1 MADKRE
7 KKRAAEARVADLF
20 VDPRRGDIE
29 DDASSTKRRSMLSLF
44 GSMLVEISLPKLLVA
59 WALLLVVPGLLLGL
73 APIVFVE
80 WLNVVTDKLASLV
93 IGLWSLLI
101 LAILIALGWFGWR
114 ALFRTAEKNFW
125 ALNSVVVEPSYAAF
139 REAFRQLAE
148 RLFARN
154 ASDAQRAKLRAASA
168 AVAGILVCGL
178 ALLVLWLVWPHTHLY
193 GSLSEIES
201 WKKVAVVALAN
212 SVAAITAYLAVAAL
226 AWGFADAAMA
236 QPRNLAKFDK
246 APKQGRTWRI
256 AHLSDIHVVGE
267 RYGRRIES
275 GRSGP
280 SGNERL
286 KRLLKQLEAIDAK
299 NELDTIL
306 ITGDM
311 TDAGISTEWAQVLDA
326 IAAHPGF
333 HGRVLMLPG
342 NHDLNIVDRAN
353 PARMDLPTSPNRP
366 LRQIRCLSA
375 MNAVQGRHVRV
386 IDLSKDCIGGTLEQ
400 ALQPHEAALERFADM
415 ARPILSKEIPEIWAR
430 VFPMLVPPAK
440 KDGLGIILLNSNAD
454 THFSFTNALGM
465 VSAEQ
470 MRGIDI
476 ARGEYPDACW
486 VIALHHHVVEYP
498 WAAKALSERI
508 GTALI
513 NGNWFVRSLK
523 PLAGRAILMHGHR
536 HIDWIGQIAGL
547 PIISAPSPVME
558 VTDDM
563 DTAFYIH
570 SLAIDADGKLRL
582 LEPERIVVPGAPLR

>member
-80 WLNVVTDKLASLV
+80 WLTVVTDKLASLV

-139 REAFRQLAE
+139 REAFRQVAE

-168 AVAGILVCGL
+168 AIAGILVCGL

-226 AWGFADAAMA
+226 VWGFADAAMA

-246 APKQGRTWRI
+246 APKQGPDLAHRPSVRHSRRRRTLRP
-256 AHLSDIHVVGE
+256 AHRE
-267 RYGRRIES
+267 
-275 GRSGP
+275 
-280 SGNERL
+280 
-286 KRLLKQLEAIDAK
+286 
-299 NELDTIL
+299 
-306 ITGDM
+306 
-311 TDAGISTEWAQVLDA
+311 
-326 IAAHPGF
+326 
-333 HGRVLMLPG
+333 
-342 NHDLNIVDRAN
+342 
-353 PARMDLPTSPNRP
+353 RP
-366 LRQIRCLSA
+366 LRPFRQR
-375 MNAVQGRHVRV
+375 
-386 IDLSKDCIGGTLEQ
+386 TLEAPAQ
-400 ALQPHEAALERFADM
+400 A
-415 ARPILSKEIPEIWAR
+415 
-430 VFPMLVPPAK
+430 
-440 KDGLGIILLNSNAD
+440 
-454 THFSFTNALGM
+454 
-465 VSAEQ
+465 
-470 MRGIDI
+470 
-476 ARGEYPDACW
+476 ARGDRRQEQTRHDPHYRRHDRRRYF
-486 VIALHHHVVEYP
+486 H
-498 WAAKALSERI
+498 RM
-508 GTALI
+508 G
-513 NGNWFVRSLK
+513 
-523 PLAGRAILMHGHR
+523 AGARRHRRAIRPL
-536 HIDWIGQIAGL
+536 
-547 PIISAPSPVME
+547 
-558 VTDDM
+558 T
-563 DTAFYIH
+563 
-570 SLAIDADGKLRL
+570 
-582 LEPERIVVPGAPLR
+582 GAC